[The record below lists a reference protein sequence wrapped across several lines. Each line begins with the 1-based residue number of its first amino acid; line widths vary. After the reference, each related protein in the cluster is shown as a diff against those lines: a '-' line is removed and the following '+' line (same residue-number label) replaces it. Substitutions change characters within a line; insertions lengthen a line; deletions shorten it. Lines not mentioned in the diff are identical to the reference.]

1 VSVTVRRASPADF
14 AWVID
19 LIDRNRAEAIP
30 AEERGTRGF
39 VQGQWDADVLE
50 RLSSGPGIFIAD
62 VDGSSAGF
70 AVTSAAGAIPSGPA
84 GRTNELAEA
93 AFPEGSFFL
102 YGPVVVDDAFRRRG
116 LLQSLVSH
124 LRQARGDRYAAAIAF
139 VKESNQASM
148 AAHAR
153 VGFEPFASFENEG
166 RRFGALALTLDKRLT

>member
-1 VSVTVRRASPADF
+1 MRRAGFADF

-30 AEERGTRGF
+30 AEERGARGF

-50 RLSSGPGIFIAD
+50 RLSSGPGIFIAE
-62 VDGSSAGF
+62 VDGSRAGF

-84 GRTNELAEA
+84 GRTNELAA
-93 AFPEGSFFL
+93 ASFPDAAFFL

-116 LLQSLVSH
+116 VLQALVSH
-124 LRQARGDRYAAAIAF
+124 LGQELQDRYAVAIAF
-139 VKESNQASM
+139 VEESNQASM

-153 VGFEPFASFENEG
+153 VGFEGFASFEHEG
-166 RRFGALALTLDKRLT
+166 RSFGALALTLDKRVT